1 MKNNHNSSSKNKAV
15 SAEYLAK
22 LRHTA
27 EHVLTAAMH
36 RLYGRDRII
45 MAMGPATDDGFYFDF
60 DTPEDFSVSEDMFK
74 KIEKEMRKIIK
85 EDLLMEQVEVSV
97 LAAKVIFSDNLYKQE
112 WLTEIDGEDQLASLY
127 LMGTAEQIEADKK
140 VFAQKSVKIKHDDF
154 QSFIDLCKGPHVAKT
169 SAIKAFKLL
178 SIAGAYWHGDEHN
191 KMLTRIYGT
200 AFDSREELDQYLWRI
215 EEAKKRD
222 HRKIGQAMDL
232 FLFDEEFGQG
242 LPLYMPNGAMLR
254 KQIMDFAFNT
264 YLRRGYK
271 PVSTPHIARLKLWQT
286 SGHWDFYRESMYPP
300 IEIDDEQYILKPMN
314 CPGHVKIY
322 NARMHSYRDLPMRLT
337 EMGTVYRYEKSGE
350 LNGILRPRCFTQD
363 DAHIIC
369 TPAQLH
375 DELLELIDLTQFIYS
390 KFGFSDPMISL
401 SVRDSQDPDKYLG
414 EEGRWQLAEDA
425 LEKALKAKQMNYK
438 LIKGEA
444 AFYGPK
450 IDFMY
455 EDALGRQQQLTT
467 IQVDFNLPEKFNMTY
482 VDETGEKQQ
491 PFMLHRALLG
501 SLERFMGVLIE
512 HTAGNFPLW
521 VAPLQVKILPITDDQ
536 ISYAHELEQ
545 QLLAKDVRV
554 EVDDRSAT
562 LGAKIR
568 DAEMNKVPY
577 MLIVGEREVKASEV
591 NVRARGEKKQQA
603 VSVKKFVEQIVQ
615 EIEEKR

>member
-1 MKNNHNSSSKNKAV
+1 
-15 SAEYLAK
+15 
-22 LRHTA
+22 
-27 EHVLTAAMH
+27 
-36 RLYGRDRII
+36 
-45 MAMGPATDDGFYFDF
+45 
-60 DTPEDFSVSEDMFK
+60 
-74 KIEKEMRKIIK
+74 
-85 EDLLMEQVEVSV
+85 
-97 LAAKVIFSDNLYKQE
+97 
-112 WLTEIDGEDQLASLY
+112 
-127 LMGTAEQIEADKK
+127 
-140 VFAQKSVKIKHDDF
+140 
-154 QSFIDLCKGPHVAKT
+154 
-169 SAIKAFKLL
+169 
-178 SIAGAYWHGDEHN
+178 
-191 KMLTRIYGT
+191 
-200 AFDSREELDQYLWRI
+200 
-215 EEAKKRD
+215 
-222 HRKIGQAMDL
+222 
-232 FLFDEEFGQG
+232 
-242 LPLYMPNGAMLR
+242 MPNGAMLR

-300 IEIDDEQYILKPMN
+300 IEIDGEQYILKPMN

-536 ISYAHELEQ
+536 ISYAHEVEQ

-568 DAEMNKVPY
+568 DAEMSKVPY

-603 VSVKKFVEQIVQ
+603 VSAEKFVEQIVQ

>member
-1 MKNNHNSSSKNKAV
+1 MKNNHNSSLKNKAV

-140 VFAQKSVKIKHDDF
+140 ILAQKPAKIKHDDF

-300 IEIDDEQYILKPMN
+300 IEIDGEQYILKPMN

-401 SVRDSQDPDKYLG
+401 SVRDPQDPDKYLG
-414 EEGRWQLAEDA
+414 EAGRWQLAEDA

-536 ISYAHELEQ
+536 ISYAHEVEQ

-568 DAEMNKVPY
+568 DAEMSKVPY

-603 VSVKKFVEQIVQ
+603 VSAKKFVEQIVQ
-615 EIEEKR
+615 EIKEKR